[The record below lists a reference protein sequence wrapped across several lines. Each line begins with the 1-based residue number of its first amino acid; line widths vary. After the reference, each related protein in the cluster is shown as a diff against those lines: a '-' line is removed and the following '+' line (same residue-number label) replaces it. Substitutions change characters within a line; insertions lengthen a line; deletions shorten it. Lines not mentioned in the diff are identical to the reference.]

1 MVATIERIERQA
13 RHQAILIDD
22 LLDISR
28 FRYGKLQLRREDLD
42 LRVPVQHAIE
52 TLQNDF
58 QAKQLKLEVELPD
71 GPLNASAD
79 ETRIAQILINLLS
92 NSLKFTL
99 AGGAVYV
106 KLFERGWNGGFDCA
120 GHRHRDRAH
129 FGPAT
134 LHHVLS
140 DERAT
145 ERR

>member
-28 FRYGKLQLRREDLD
+28 FRYGKLQLKREDLD
-42 LRVPVQHAIE
+42 LRVPVQHAVE

-92 NSLKFTL
+92 NSLKFTP
-99 AGGAVYV
+99 AGGTVHV
-106 KLFERGWNGGFDCA
+106 KLAERTG
-120 GHRHRDRAH
+120 
-129 FGPAT
+129 
-134 LHHVLS
+134 
-140 DERAT
+140 
-145 ERR
+145 RRF